1 MILGIGSDLLE
12 IERMAQAGKR
22 YGDRF
27 HRRVFTPGERAYC
40 ESKGRPDEHLAV
52 RFAAKEAALKA
63 LGVGWARGITWKDV
77 EVLREEG
84 GPPTLRFTGVAREVA
99 DALGVRCAHLS
110 LSHSRNLALASVT
123 LEGEPPRGRGRGNN
137 RAKNP
142 EGPEGMAVAGSANL
156 RRASKRSASIFS
168 AFGPVS
174 RPSGK

>member
-22 YGDRF
+22 YGERF

-84 GPPTLRFTGVAREVA
+84 GPPTLRFTGVARDVA
-99 DALGVRCAHLS
+99 DALGVRRAHLS
-110 LSHSRNLALASVT
+110 LSHSRDLALASVILDGT
-123 LEGEPPRGRGRGNN
+123 HGIAGHQSDRPKPLARVLDGNH
-137 RAKNP
+137 
-142 EGPEGMAVAGSANL
+142 VAEAYFLGLVTAENKIRHL
-156 RRASKRSASIFS
+156 LD
-168 AFGPVS
+168 
-174 RPSGK
+174 

>member
-40 ESKGRPDEHLAV
+40 ESKGRTDEHLAV

-84 GPPTLRFTGVAREVA
+84 GPPTLRFTGVARDVA
-99 DALGVRCAHLS
+99 DALGVRRAHLS
-110 LSHSRNLALASVT
+110 LSHSRDLALASVT
-123 LEGEPPRGRGRGNN
+123 LEGEPPEGEGERGER
-137 RAKNP
+137 
-142 EGPEGMAVAGSANL
+142 E
-156 RRASKRSASIFS
+156 
-168 AFGPVS
+168 
-174 RPSGK
+174 